1 MLQKYSV
8 QEQVSLDQGASFL
21 SPAIIFDILKRR
33 FFYFLIPFV
42 LIFAGGTAVVMM
54 IPAVYSAEGKI
65 LVESQQIP
73 SDLVK
78 PTVSALANERIQ
90 VISQRILT
98 RDNLLQIAN
107 KYQLFSGHRKRMT
120 GTEMVDW
127 MRDNTKIKPVDL
139 KTTQIRQNPNSTTL
153 AFTVGFEHEV
163 PATALRVA
171 SEFVT
176 MILSEDVRVRTNFA
190 SETTKFLEREVRRL
204 ETELASV
211 ESKMADIKRGQ
222 ISAPSTANGAGS
234 GDQQLTMLRAEL
246 MTKAAIYSDSHPEMK
261 AIKQKIAALEKLMG
275 KKEEKTAQAEADGLE
290 GLERRQAA
298 LEKNLEIT
306 GQKLTAARLGESL
319 ERGQQ
324 SERLEVIEQPTLPQ
338 KPIRPNRPKFMVLV
352 FALSAMAS
360 GGLVFVLEALQNTIY
375 RTTDLLRIADS
386 HLIVPIPYISTE
398 AEVQRRRTKIILIVG
413 GILLAMLIAGVTA
426 LFFLPPLDILFN
438 GVLAALGM

>member
-8 QEQVSLDQGASFL
+8 QEQAPQEQGTPFL
-21 SPAIIFDILKRR
+21 SPAVILDIFKRR

-42 LIFAGGTAVVMM
+42 LVFAAGAAVVML

-98 RDNLLQIAN
+98 RDNLLSIAN
-107 KYQLFSGHRKRMT
+107 KYQLFSGRRKRMT

-127 MRDNTKIKPVDL
+127 MRENTKIKPVDL
-139 KTTQIRQNPNSTTL
+139 KTTQLRQNPNSTTL

-204 ETELASV
+204 EVELANV
-211 ESKMADIKRGQ
+211 EAKMAEIKRGQ
-222 ISAPSTANGAGS
+222 IMPTTPSAATS
-234 GDQQLTMLRAEL
+234 GDQQLTNLRAEL
-246 MTKAAIYSDSHPEMK
+246 ITKAATYSESHPEMK
-261 AIKQKIAALEKLMG
+261 AIKQKIAALEKVMG
-275 KKEEKTAQAEADGLE
+275 TKEKEVQAEADGLE
-290 GLERRQAA
+290 GLERRQSA
-298 LEKNLEIT
+298 LEKNLEST

-338 KPIRPNRPKFMVLV
+338 KPVRPNRPKFLALV
-352 FALSAMAS
+352 FVLSAMAG
-360 GGLVFVLEALQNTIY
+360 GGLVFMLEALQNTIY
-375 RTTDLLRIADS
+375 RTTDLFRIADS
-386 HLIVPIPYISTE
+386 HLIVAIPYISTE
-398 AEVQRRRTKIILIVG
+398 AEIQRRRTRLILAIGIGLLVLIVAT
-413 GILLAMLIAGVTA
+413 IIA
-426 LFFLPPLDILFN
+426 LFFLPPLDLLFN
-438 GVLAALGM
+438 GVLAAVGM

>member
-1 MLQKYSV
+1 
-8 QEQVSLDQGASFL
+8 
-21 SPAIIFDILKRR
+21 
-33 FFYFLIPFV
+33 
-42 LIFAGGTAVVMM
+42 
-54 IPAVYSAEGKI
+54 
-65 LVESQQIP
+65 
-73 SDLVK
+73 
-78 PTVSALANERIQ
+78 
-90 VISQRILT
+90 
-98 RDNLLQIAN
+98 
-107 KYQLFSGHRKRMT
+107 
-120 GTEMVDW
+120 
-127 MRDNTKIKPVDL
+127 
-139 KTTQIRQNPNSTTL
+139 
-153 AFTVGFEHEV
+153 
-163 PATALRVA
+163 
-171 SEFVT
+171 
-176 MILSEDVRVRTNFA
+176 
-190 SETTKFLEREVRRL
+190 
-204 ETELASV
+204 
-211 ESKMADIKRGQ
+211 
-222 ISAPSTANGAGS
+222 
-234 GDQQLTMLRAEL
+234 
-246 MTKAAIYSDSHPEMK
+246 
-261 AIKQKIAALEKLMG
+261 MG

-398 AEVQRRRTKIILIVG
+398 AEVQRRRTKIILIIG